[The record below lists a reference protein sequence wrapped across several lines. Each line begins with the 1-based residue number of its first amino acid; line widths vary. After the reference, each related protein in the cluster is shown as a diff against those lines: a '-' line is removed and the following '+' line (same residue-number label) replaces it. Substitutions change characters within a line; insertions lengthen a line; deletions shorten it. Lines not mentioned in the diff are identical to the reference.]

1 MKKLILMG
9 MLTLITAI
17 SYSQCPVGA
26 KRNNGNGNSCVGWLE
41 LIFAE
46 SPSVVSIDSMY
57 VNGVKETNPV
67 YMGRQDHGQ
76 TFQLIYC
83 LDKNY
88 PPVSHFQIWYAG
100 ADPTKPCDII
110 TGGPLAVKIK
120 SFNARAI
127 NKNEIKVTIVAEDSE
142 GEVIKVRLSYDEGKT
157 WVDRALF
164 IPAGAG
170 TFTLTIKR

>member
-9 MLTLITAI
+9 MLTLITAL
-17 SYSQCPVGA
+17 SYGQCPVEA
-26 KRNNGNGNSCVGWLE
+26 KRNNGAGVDCEGTLTLVFDVMPTNTAL
-41 LIFAE
+41 
-46 SPSVVSIDSMY
+46 DSMY
-57 VNGVKETNPV
+57 VNGVKEATPV
-67 YMGRQDHGQ
+67 YLGVTHHGGRH
-76 TFQLIYC
+76 QLIYC
-83 LDKNY
+83 LTKNF
-88 PPVSHFQIWYAG
+88 PPVSHFNLWYTG
-100 ADPTKPCDII
+100 ADPTKPCGII

-120 SFNARAI
+120 RFSARAI